1 MAHQASLPAPKKSG
15 VLASCA
21 HPMLAQ
27 PFGPAEISLPQDMV
41 DKQSQDQVTWDEH
54 SCEAFKHTQ
63 VSLSGC
69 QTITLPQPGDQLW
82 IVTDGA
88 VTHGVGATLYVT
100 RNGQPRLAGFFSA
113 KLRDRQV
120 KWLPCE
126 IEALSIALDIK
137 HFSPYIIQSQH
148 KACILTDS

>member
-1 MAHQASLPAPKKSG
+1 
-15 VLASCA
+15 
-21 HPMLAQ
+21 MLAQ

-54 SCEAFKHTQ
+54 SCEAFKRTQ